1 MADEASRLAGKGDYC
16 RATFPFGRCANR
28 TKHTNTASV
37 LDKIAIRARKKQKKK
52 GGESMN
58 KFKNETFEEWAGWK
72 LQYIPLCQ
80 EGTNG
85 EGEKTFFKALLACA
99 QLFPERIREWAEMV
113 NEARCQPLFSPGEIE
128 HKVGDALNI
137 AEGATPTVSA
147 KYIQN
152 TKKLYKPLAN
162 NSSQNGYHLLPV
174 SEVTKDVMQ
183 KITSAW
189 LWWHSPIVPDSQ
201 SAASFLARLYEPGEK
216 LFVTTKLRSK
226 EGYILEAGSPK
237 ALETLQRIS
246 IENSEGVWY
255 LPNPITGQLA
265 KSQSG
270 GFSCRCGAAVS
281 SFKYIA
287 FESDTVRPDDW
298 LTFIVTLPIPI
309 AAIFET
315 GGKSVHTLVKVM
327 VSTLAEWK
335 KCAEILKEK
344 LTPYGADP
352 AMFQIQQT
360 CRLPGCLR
368 GKGGKEQRLLYLN
381 PNPSYNTTILEMPL
395 RETRAAV
402 LARMEEARAVAQL
415 AEDAVPFPALQIP
428 GGDVE

>member
-1 MADEASRLAGKGDYC
+1 
-16 RATFPFGRCANR
+16 
-28 TKHTNTASV
+28 
-37 LDKIAIRARKKQKKK
+37 
-52 GGESMN
+52 MN
-58 KFKNETFEEWAGWK
+58 KFKNEIFEEWAVWK
-72 LQYIPLCQ
+72 LPYILPCQ

-85 EGEKTFFKALLACA
+85 EGEKSFFNALLACA

-128 HKVGDALNI
+128 HKVQDALRI
-137 AEGATPTVSA
+137 VDSAPLTGGAT
-147 KYIQN
+147 KYIQY
-152 TKKLYKPLAN
+152 TKKLYKQPTN

-174 SEVTKDVMQ
+174 SEVTKDVVQ
-183 KITSAW
+183 KITSGW
-189 LWWHSPIVPDSQ
+189 LWWRSPKVPDSQ
-201 SAASFLARLYEPGEK
+201 TAASFLARLYEPGEK

-226 EGYILEAGSPK
+226 WGYILEAGSPK

-270 GFSCRCGAAVS
+270 GFSYRCGAAVS

-298 LTFIVTLPIPI
+298 LKFIVKLPIPI

-335 KCAEILKEK
+335 ECAELLKEK
-344 LTPYGADP
+344 LKPYGADP

-368 GKGGKEQRLLYLN
+368 GKGGKEQKLLYLN
-381 PNPSYNTTILEMPL
+381 PNPSYTSIHEMPL

-415 AEDAVPFPALQIP
+415 AEDAEPFPALQIP

>member
-1 MADEASRLAGKGDYC
+1 M
-16 RATFPFGRCANR
+16 NM
-28 TKHTNTASV
+28 
-37 LDKIAIRARKKQKKK
+37 KKFI
-52 GGESMN
+52 MN
-58 KFKNETFEEWAGWK
+58 KFKNETFEEWAVWK
-72 LQYIPLCQ
+72 LPYILPCQ

-85 EGEKTFFKALLACA
+85 EGEKTFLNALLACA
-99 QLFPERIREWAEMV
+99 QWFPERIREWAEMV

-128 HKVGDALNI
+128 HKVRDALRI
-137 AEGATPTVSA
+137 VDSASREGGA

-162 NSSQNGYHLLPV
+162 NSSQNGCHLL
-174 SEVTKDVMQ
+174 SEVIKDVMP

-189 LWWHSPIVPDSQ
+189 LWWRSPIVPDSQ

-226 EGYILEAGSPK
+226 EGYILEAGSRE
-237 ALETLQRIS
+237 ALETLRRIS

-255 LPNPITGQLA
+255 LPNPITGQRM
-265 KSQSG
+265 KNQNG
-270 GFSCRCGAAVS
+270 GLSYRCKEAVS

-287 FESDTVRPDDW
+287 FESDTVRPADW
-298 LTFIVTLPIPI
+298 LKFIVTLPIPI

-315 GGKSVHTLVKVM
+315 GGKSVHTLVKVK

-344 LTPYGADP
+344 LKPYGADP

-368 GKGGKEQRLLYLN
+368 GSTGKEQRLLYLN
-381 PNPSYNTTILEMPL
+381 PDPSYTSILKMPL

-402 LARMEEARAVAQL
+402 LARMEAARAVAQL
-415 AEDAVPFPALQIP
+415 AEDAEPFPEIQLP
-428 GGDVE
+428 EGGAE

>member
-1 MADEASRLAGKGDYC
+1 M
-16 RATFPFGRCANR
+16 
-28 TKHTNTASV
+28 
-37 LDKIAIRARKKQKKK
+37 KKFII
-52 GGESMN
+52 N
-58 KFKNETFEEWAGWK
+58 KFKNETFEEWAVWK
-72 LQYIPLCQ
+72 LPYIPPCQ

-85 EGEKTFFKALLACA
+85 EGEKSFFNALFACA
-99 QLFPERIREWAEMV
+99 QRFPERTREWAEMV
-113 NEARCQPLFSPGEIE
+113 NEARCQPPFTPFEIE
-128 HKVGDALNI
+128 HKVGDALRI
-137 AEGATPTVSA
+137 ADSASREGGA

-174 SEVTKDVMQ
+174 SEVTKEVMQ

-226 EGYILEAGSPK
+226 EGYILEAGSRE
-237 ALETLQRIS
+237 ALETLRRIS

-270 GFSCRCGAAVS
+270 GFSYRCGAAVS

-287 FESDTVRPDDW
+287 FESDTVKPADW
-298 LTFIVTLPIPI
+298 LEFIVTLPIPI

-335 KCAEILKEK
+335 ECAEVLKEK
-344 LTPYGADP
+344 LSPYGADP

-368 GKGGKEQRLLYLN
+368 GSTGKEQRLLYLN
-381 PNPSYNTTILEMPL
+381 PDPSYTSILKMPL

-402 LARMEEARAVAQL
+402 LARMEAARAVAQL
-415 AEDAVPFPALQIP
+415 AEDAEPFPEIQLP
-428 GGDVE
+428 EGGAE

>member
-1 MADEASRLAGKGDYC
+1 M
-16 RATFPFGRCANR
+16 NM
-28 TKHTNTASV
+28 
-37 LDKIAIRARKKQKKK
+37 KKFI
-52 GGESMN
+52 MN
-58 KFKNETFEEWAGWK
+58 KFKNETFEEWAVWK
-72 LQYIPLCQ
+72 LQYILPCQ

-113 NEARCQPLFSPGEIE
+113 NEARCQPRFTPLETE
-128 HKVGDALNI
+128 RKVQDALRI
-137 AEGATPTVSA
+137 VDSAALTGGA
-147 KYIQN
+147 KYTQN
-152 TKKLYKPLAN
+152 TKKPYQPLAN
-162 NSSQNGYHLLPV
+162 NSSKKENPLLADHV
-174 SEVTKDVMQ
+174 KNVIQ

-201 SAASFLARLYEPGEK
+201 SAASFLARLYDPGEK

-226 EGYILEAGSPK
+226 EGYILEAGSRE

-270 GFSCRCGAAVS
+270 GFSYRCGAAVS

-287 FESDTVRPDDW
+287 FESDTVEAPDW
-298 LTFIVTLPIPI
+298 LKFIVTLPIPI

-327 VSTLAEWK
+327 ASTLEEWK

-344 LTPYGADP
+344 LKPYGADP

-368 GKGGKEQRLLYLN
+368 GKGGKEQKLLYLN
-381 PNPSYNTTILEMPL
+381 PNPSYTSILKMPL

-402 LARMEEARAVAQL
+402 MLRMEAARAVAQL
-415 AEDAVPFPALQIP
+415 AEDAEPFPEIQLP
-428 GGDVE
+428 EGGAE

>member
-1 MADEASRLAGKGDYC
+1 
-16 RATFPFGRCANR
+16 
-28 TKHTNTASV
+28 
-37 LDKIAIRARKKQKKK
+37 
-52 GGESMN
+52 MN
-58 KFKNETFEEWAGWK
+58 KFKNETFEEWASWK
-72 LQYIPLCQ
+72 LQYILPCQ

-85 EGEKTFFKALLACA
+85 EGEKTFLNALLACA
-99 QLFPERIREWAEMV
+99 QRFPERIREWAEMV
-113 NEARCQPLFSPGEIE
+113 NEACCQPLFSPGEIE
-128 HKVGDALNI
+128 HKVRDALRI
-137 AEGATPTVSA
+137 ADSAALTGGA
-147 KYIQN
+147 KYTQN
-152 TKKLYKPLAN
+152 TKKPYQPLAN
-162 NSSQNGYHLLPV
+162 NSSKNENPLLADHV
-174 SEVTKDVMQ
+174 KNVIQ

-226 EGYILEAGSPK
+226 EGYILEAGSRE
-237 ALETLQRIS
+237 ALETLRRIS

-255 LPNPITGQLA
+255 LPNPITGQRM
-265 KSQSG
+265 KNQNG
-270 GFSCRCGAAVS
+270 GLSYRCKEAVS

-287 FESDTVRPDDW
+287 FESDTVEAPDW
-298 LTFIVTLPIPI
+298 LKFIVTLPIPI

-315 GGKSVHTLVKVM
+315 GGKSVHTLVKVK

-335 KCAEILKEK
+335 ECAEVLKEK
-344 LTPYGADP
+344 LSPYGADP

-368 GKGGKEQRLLYLN
+368 GSTGKEQRLLYLN
-381 PNPSYNTTILEMPL
+381 PNPSYTSIHEMPL

-415 AEDAVPFPALQIP
+415 AEDAEPFPALQIP
-428 GGDVE
+428 EGDVE

>member
-1 MADEASRLAGKGDYC
+1 MNK
-16 RATFPFGRCANR
+16 F
-28 TKHTNTASV
+28 
-37 LDKIAIRARKKQKKK
+37 
-52 GGESMN
+52 N
-58 KFKNETFEEWAGWK
+58 KFKNETFEEWAVWK
-72 LQYIPLCQ
+72 LPYIPPCQ

-85 EGEKTFFKALLACA
+85 EGEKSFFNALLACA
-99 QLFPERIREWAEMV
+99 KRYPERTMEWAEMV

-128 HKVGDALNI
+128 HKVQDALGI
-137 AEGATPTVSA
+137 ADSAALTGGAQ
-147 KYIQN
+147 YIQN
-152 TKKLYKPLAN
+152 TKKLYTQPTN

-174 SEVTKDVMQ
+174 SEVTKEVMQ

-189 LWWHSPIVPDSQ
+189 LWWRSPIVPDSQ

-216 LFVTTKLRSK
+216 LYVTTKLRSK
-226 EGYILEAGSPK
+226 EGYILEAGSRE
-237 ALETLQRIS
+237 ALETLRRIS

-270 GFSCRCGAAVS
+270 GLSYRCGAAVS

-287 FESDTVRPDDW
+287 FESDTVEAPDW
-298 LTFIVTLPIPI
+298 LTFIVKLPIPI

-335 KCAEILKEK
+335 ECAEVLKEK
-344 LTPYGADP
+344 LSPYGADP

-368 GKGGKEQRLLYLN
+368 GSTGKEQRLLYLN
-381 PNPSYNTTILEMPL
+381 PNPSYTSIHEMPL

-415 AEDAVPFPALQIP
+415 AEDAEPFPALQIP
-428 GGDVE
+428 EGDVE

>member
-1 MADEASRLAGKGDYC
+1 MNK
-16 RATFPFGRCANR
+16 F
-28 TKHTNTASV
+28 
-37 LDKIAIRARKKQKKK
+37 
-52 GGESMN
+52 N

-72 LQYIPLCQ
+72 LQYIPLCL

-85 EGEKTFFKALLACA
+85 EGEKSFFNALFACA
-99 QLFPERIREWAEMV
+99 QRYPERIREWAEMV
-113 NEARCQPLFSPGEIE
+113 NEARCQPLFSPGATE
-128 HKVGDALNI
+128 HKVLDALRI
-137 AEGATPTVSA
+137 ANSATLTGGAQ
-147 KYIQN
+147 YIQN
-152 TKKLYKPLAN
+152 TKKLYKQPTN
-162 NSSQNGYHLLPV
+162 NASQNGYHLLPV
-174 SEVTKDVMQ
+174 SEVTKEVMQ
-183 KITSAW
+183 KITFGW

-226 EGYILEAGSPK
+226 EGYILEAGSRE

-270 GFSCRCGAAVS
+270 GLSYRCGAAVS

-287 FESDTVRPDDW
+287 FESDTVEAPDW
-298 LTFIVTLPIPI
+298 LTFIVKLPIPI

-335 KCAEILKEK
+335 ECAEVLKEK
-344 LTPYGADP
+344 LSPYGADP

-368 GKGGKEQRLLYLN
+368 GKGGKEQKLLYLN
-381 PNPSYNTTILEMPL
+381 PNPSYTKIHEMPL

-415 AEDAVPFPALQIP
+415 AEDAEPFPALQIP
-428 GGDVE
+428 EGDVE

>member
-1 MADEASRLAGKGDYC
+1 
-16 RATFPFGRCANR
+16 
-28 TKHTNTASV
+28 
-37 LDKIAIRARKKQKKK
+37 
-52 GGESMN
+52 MN
-58 KFKNETFEEWAGWK
+58 KFKNETFEEWAVWK
-72 LQYIPLCQ
+72 LPYIPPCQ

-85 EGEKTFFKALLACA
+85 EGEKTFFNALLACA
-99 QLFPERIREWAEMV
+99 QLFPGRIREWAEMV
-113 NEARCQPLFSPGEIE
+113 NEARCQPPFTPLETE
-128 HKVGDALNI
+128 HKVRDALRI
-137 AEGATPTVSA
+137 VDSAALTGGA

-152 TKKLYKPLAN
+152 TKKVYQPLAN

-174 SEVTKDVMQ
+174 SEVTKEVMQ
-183 KITSAW
+183 KITFGW

-226 EGYILEAGSPK
+226 EGYILEAGSRE

-255 LPNPITGQLA
+255 LPNPITGQRM
-265 KSQSG
+265 KNQNG
-270 GFSCRCGAAVS
+270 GLSYRCKEAVS

-287 FESDTVRPDDW
+287 FESDTVRPADW
-298 LTFIVTLPIPI
+298 LKFIVTLQIPI

-315 GGKSVHTLVKVM
+315 GGKSVHTLVKVS
-327 VSTLAEWK
+327 VSSLEEWK
-335 KCAEILKEK
+335 ECAEILKNHI
-344 LTPYGADP
+344 TPYGADP

-368 GKGGKEQRLLYLN
+368 GKGGKEQKLLYLN
-381 PNPSYNTTILEMPL
+381 PNPSYTSIHEMPL

-402 LARMEEARAVAQL
+402 LARMEAARAVAQL
-415 AEDAVPFPALQIP
+415 AEDAEPFPALQIP
-428 GGDVE
+428 EGDVE